1 MNRYE
6 EQAEILAILT
16 TKVDRYGRVG
26 GMKKHRGRAVR
37 ILVLLEDPQSPR
49 ALADRRPRL

>member
-6 EQAEILAILT
+6 EQAEILAVVTAKI
-16 TKVDRYGRVG
+16 DRYGRVG
-26 GMKKHRGRAVR
+26 GMKKHRGRTVR

-49 ALADRRPRL
+49 AMAERRRL

>member
-16 TKVDRYGRVG
+16 AKVDRYGRVG
-26 GMKKHRGRAVR
+26 GMKKHKGRTVR

-49 ALADRRPRL
+49 LVAERRRL

>member
-6 EQAEILAILT
+6 EQAEILAVLT
-16 TKVDRYGRVG
+16 AKVDRYGRVG

-37 ILVLLEDPQSPR
+37 ILVLLEDPQSLR
-49 ALADRRPRL
+49 AVMERRKL

>member
-6 EQAEILAILT
+6 EQAEILAVIT
-16 TKVDRYGRVG
+16 AKVDRYGRVG
-26 GMKKHRGRAVR
+26 GMKKHRGRTVR

-49 ALADRRPRL
+49 MMVDWKRL

>member
-6 EQAEILAILT
+6 EQAEILAVVT
-16 TKVDRYGRVG
+16 AKVDRYGRVG
-26 GMKKHRGRAVR
+26 GMKKHRGRIVR

-49 ALADRRPRL
+49 ALMSRKL